1 MAGKRKIPK
10 NRSDR
15 EMMEQARQAGIP
27 TESGAQAAAAL
38 ARQAAAPTAREEF
51 YRGFLPEKTAQRI
64 GELLLAIKMEYYRDE
79 IVDFGIEVR
88 KDGRNIVLVTVPRQQ
103 QHRT

>member
-10 NRSDR
+10 NLSDR
-15 EMMEQARQAGIP
+15 EMMTAAARSAP
-27 TESGAQAAAAL
+27 AAARETAQA
-38 ARQAAAPTAREEF
+38 QAQTPTAREEF

-64 GELLLAIKMEYYRDE
+64 GELLLAVKMEYYRDE

-88 KDGRNIVLVTVPRQQ
+88 KDGRNIVLVTVPKKTQERI
-103 QHRT
+103 

>member
-10 NRSDR
+10 NLSDR
-15 EMMEQARQAGIP
+15 EMMTAAERSAPAAARE
-27 TESGAQAAAAL
+27 TAQA
-38 ARQAAAPTAREEF
+38 QTPTAREEF

-64 GELLLAIKMEYYRDE
+64 GELLLAVKMEYYRDE

-88 KDGRNIVLVTVPRQQ
+88 KDGRNIVLVTVPKKTQERI
-103 QHRT
+103 

>member
-15 EMMEQARQAGIP
+15 EMLAEAKQAGIAIR
-27 TESGAQAAAAL
+27 SGADAAAEL
-38 ARQAAAPTAREEF
+38 AREKAAPGSREEF

-64 GELLLAIKMEYYRDE
+64 GELLLAVKMEYYRDE
-79 IVDFGIEVR
+79 ITDFGIEVR
-88 KDGRNIVLVTVPRQQ
+88 KDGRNIVLVTVPKQTR
-103 QHRT
+103 R